1 MKLRHIML
9 GLALPLAIAGAAR
22 ADDNSDVENRL
33 RQQLRATVTQLR
45 ELQDS
50 QATLQAQKAA
60 AEQERD
66 TLKARARPAGPSR
79 KQLAEIGSLRRQAA
93 SARADADALRQSIAQ
108 SQAEAAG
115 LRQQLDEANEALRQ
129 LRQAQEQ
136 TQATLASNQSTLE
149 ACKAKNVELIKLGN
163 EVLERYERA
172 GIADAVVKKEP
183 FTGLKRVRSGS
194 EAISG

>member
-60 AEQERD
+60 AEQAAS
-66 TLKARARPAGPSR
+66 LQKY
-79 KQLAEIGSLRRQAA
+79 LRRT
-93 SARADADALRQSIAQ
+93 SDP
-108 SQAEAAG
+108 EA
-115 LRQQLDEANEALRQ
+115 
-129 LRQAQEQ
+129 
-136 TQATLASNQSTLE
+136 T
-149 ACKAKNVELIKLGN
+149 VEPAWPVIPYQGRP
-163 EVLERYERA
+163 V
-172 GIADAVVKKEP
+172 
-183 FTGLKRVRSGS
+183 TG
-194 EAISG
+194 